1 MPKLV
6 FDIAN
11 NEYSNQLNAEI
22 ELKDFLGSILH
33 RHNNEITD
41 GLIEYH
47 KAAGGSPI
55 IPAFEIAECS
65 CDRLTHTG
73 KIKFKYEVFFTF
85 GCADLYPSEVATET
99 SKFEIDTI
107 NNKLILF
114 LTDHITRDTLDEF

>member
-11 NEYSNQLNAEI
+11 DEYSNLLNAEI
-22 ELKDFLGSILH
+22 ELKDFLGSILPL
-33 RHNNEITD
+33 HNNEITD

-47 KAAGGSPI
+47 KDAGGSPL

-65 CDRLTHTG
+65 YDRLTHAG
-73 KIKFKYEVFFTF
+73 KIKLKYEVFFTF
-85 GCADLYPSEVATET
+85 GCADLHPSEFATET
-99 SKFEIDTI
+99 SKFEIDTV
-107 NNKLILF
+107 NNRLTLF